1 MSTSENYLV
10 ENRASLQRLRALVE
24 RLNDDDLMRV
34 LPSGWTV
41 SDTLGHLSF
50 YDRRAAYLLGR
61 FATEGVFDSAGDV
74 DTINDVLVYL
84 TRRIPARAMADEAI
98 AAAEAANQAVGA
110 LPESLKNDP
119 ALGDVVRL
127 SRAEHR
133 DEHVEEITATLA

>member
-1 MSTSENYLV
+1 
-10 ENRASLQRLRALVE
+10 
-24 RLNDDDLMRV
+24 MRV

-61 FATEGVFDSAGDV
+61 FATEGIFDSALESGDV
-74 DTINDVLVYL
+74 DAINDVLVYL
-84 TRRIPARAMADEAI
+84 TRRIPARAMAEEVI
-98 AAAEAANQAVGA
+98 AAAEAADQAVAA

-119 ALGDVVRL
+119 ALGNVVGL

-133 DEHVEEITATLA
+133 DEHVEEITAALA